1 MSKLSNI
8 GHLMCLYLDYIEPK
22 KNTKESNFLVSATAN
37 LINQGDGR
45 NWLPLIVKK
54 IGQDQ
59 YELIANT
66 FGYQVAKEANLEKV
80 WCIIA
85 DDSQE
90 TEEISQIL
98 TGEKIPKINLST
110 ASKEEIIQAI
120 EYLFSLSNSELK
132 SINRYKQ
139 KLIDN
144 ISNAPTRK
152 YWQNFKSLGDLKCG
166 IGKKG
171 KKLDEFTQV
180 FYLTPESIPVD
191 TKDKNILNSL
201 TKTQL
206 QNIAKARKLKG
217 YSKLNISKLVEL
229 LSL

>member
-22 KNTKESNFLVSATAN
+22 KNTKESIFLVSATAN

-85 DDSQE
+85 DDSQK

-110 ASKEEIIQAI
+110 ASKKEITQAI
-120 EYLFSLSNSELK
+120 EYLLNLPEKPLK
-132 SINRYKQ
+132 RVNKSQ
-139 KLIDN
+139 LIDRLAN
-144 ISNAPTRK
+144 TPRK
-152 YWQNFKSLGDLKCG
+152 YLQNFNYIPRLNCG
-166 IGKKG
+166 IKQGS
-171 KKLDEFTQV
+171 KLEVLKTI

-191 TKDKNILNSL
+191 TKDKNILSL
-201 TKTQL
+201 LLVPELKKM
-206 QNIAKARKLKG
+206 AKARGLEKYTKF
-217 YSKLNISKLVEL
+217 KKDKLVDL
-229 LSL
+229 LGL